1 MIKMASTLCKVLII
15 DDDASC
21 AEELCLLLSASGF
34 TAENEICAADGIR
47 HFLRDPSVRVVVSD
61 IRMPDFDGVR
71 LLDQI
76 RSSGGRGL
84 DATVILVTGQP
95 DLHTTIDALNLG
107 ASAMLMKP
115 LDPVEIVSA
124 VSKAIDIQM
133 ELIGFD
139 QSRKIS

>member
-1 MIKMASTLCKVLII
+1 MSAALCKVLII

-21 AEELCLLLSASGF
+21 AEELCLLLAAAGF
-34 TAENEICAADGIR
+34 PTEHELSAADGIR
-47 HFLRDPSVRVVVSD
+47 HFLRDPKVRIVVSD
-61 IRMPDFDGVR
+61 IRMPDCDGVR

-76 RSSGGRGL
+76 RSSGGRGI

-133 ELIGFD
+133 ELVNFS
-139 QSRKIS
+139 QSKKVS

>member
-1 MIKMASTLCKVLII
+1 MATPSCRVLII

-21 AEELCLLLSASGF
+21 AEELCLLLSAAGF
-34 TAENEICAADGIR
+34 PTEHELSAADGIR

-61 IRMPDFDGVR
+61 IRMPDCDGVR

-76 RSSGGRGL
+76 RSSGVRGL

-124 VSKAIDIQM
+124 VSKAVDIQM
-133 ELIGFD
+133 ELVD
-139 QSRKIS
+139 SLQPKKVS

>member
-1 MIKMASTLCKVLII
+1 MAAAPCKVLII

-21 AEELCLLLSASGF
+21 AEELCLLLSGAGF
-34 TAENEICAADGIR
+34 QAESELSAAEGIR
-47 HFLRDPSVRVVVSD
+47 HLLSDPSIRIVVSD
-61 IRMPDFDGVR
+61 IRMPDCDGVR

-76 RSSGGRGL
+76 RSSGTRGL

-95 DLHTTIDALNLG
+95 DLHTMIDALNLG

-133 ELIGFD
+133 ELIGVA
-139 QSRKIS
+139 QPRKIS